1 MKDGPRI
8 YVIYSLIWFK
18 MKKIVFLFLT
28 VSGICMASAQK
39 PLPSDGL
46 RKPAASDSSYEK
58 EKPFIRLFP
67 NPAVNKVEIEIKGF
81 DPGFVRVQIINN
93 TGTVLRDDQRLVFS
107 GNEIIILMFSIDPGL
122 YFLTIKQNKK
132 QARAKLVIQ

>member
-1 MKDGPRI
+1 
-8 YVIYSLIWFK
+8 
-18 MKKIVFLFLT
+18 
-28 VSGICMASAQK
+28 MASAQK
-39 PLPSDGL
+39 PISSDSL
-46 RKPAASDSSYEK
+46 RKPATSDSLSGK
-58 EKPFIRLFP
+58 EKPLIRLFP

-93 TGTVLRDDQRLVFS
+93 TGTVLRDDQRLVFT

-122 YFLTIKQNKK
+122 YFLTIKQNRK